1 MRGESV
7 QLTKDEFFEIYKK
20 IKNNEI
26 NIESLDKKIIK
37 RVLQMFIEELKIN
50 SNKINEKMSSLK
62 ISLDNAK
69 VYNKEIEIAKK
80 HF

>member
-1 MRGESV
+1 MDNESV

-50 SNKINEKMSSLK
+50 SNKINEKMSRLK

-69 VYNKEIEIAKK
+69 VYHKEIEIAKK
-80 HF
+80 HI